1 MTEKELSHLTKLIK
15 EVSLSPD
22 ADEKIALILKMASES
37 ITEDKIKGLVDKDD
51 KRKVK
56 SGILKFSKKE
66 MDKMPT
72 SLKNLFAHND
82 IIVRYRYYK
91 GLFQARYRKNGMNIE
106 VASTDFNTMKR
117 KFIAKL
123 CERQGDTVQPKQTK
137 STVTFADCAQAWL
150 KLKERTTK
158 PSTYKEYLRSYNVNL
173 QPVFGDYRLC
183 EITRGMVQDYLFSFV
198 DKGNHRTAEKL
209 KLQLKCIFD
218 LAAEDYKIPSPMNKI
233 VLPYRQTKKGR
244 AFTYAEERKLVDFCT
259 QKQDNAASSALLV
272 LLYFGLRQSE
282 LASIRVVD
290 GKYLECETSKERLG
304 RNVVVRRIPLTPVF
318 RRVEKY
324 VDFAKAKATNPR
336 TIATTLK
343 RLFPEHHPH
352 ELRYTYITRV
362 KEAGV
367 NQELVMLWDGHSFD
381 KDVKTSA
388 VDRGYTTYSEEYILS
403 EANKVDYKF

>member
-1 MTEKELSHLTKLIK
+1 MLPGPLPEKG
-15 EVSLSPD
+15 
-22 ADEKIALILKMASES
+22 
-37 ITEDKIKGLVDKDD
+37 KIKFGGVSENGNVGNQVL
-51 KRKVK
+51 KRKV
-56 SGILKFSKKE
+56 SQRGRIVLRTYLKGE
-66 MDKMPT
+66 
-72 SLKNLFAHND
+72 
-82 IIVRYRYYK
+82 
-91 GLFQARYRKNGMNIE
+91 RKAYGRDDRMNIE

-123 CERQGDTVQPKQTK
+123 CEGQGDTVQPKQSK

-183 EITRGMVQDYLFSFV
+183 EITRSMVQDYLFSFI

-244 AFTYAEERKLVDFCT
+244 AFTYEEERKLVDFCT

-282 LASIRVVD
+282 LASLQVVE

-304 RNVVVRRIPLTPVF
+304 KDVVVRRIPFTPVF
-318 RRVEKY
+318 RRVEKF
-324 VDFAKAKATNPR
+324 VDFAKAKVTNPR

-343 RLFPEHHPH
+343 QLFPEHHPH

-381 KDVKTSA
+381 KDVKTSV

-403 EANKVDYKF
+403 EANKVDYTF

>member
-123 CERQGDTVQPKQTK
+123 CEGQGDTVQPKQTK

-233 VLPYRQTKKGR
+233 VLPYRQTKKRQSIHLCGR
-244 AFTYAEERKLVDFCT
+244 AQTRGLLHAKARQCGKFRTAC
-259 QKQDNAASSALLV
+259 SSL
-272 LLYFGLRQSE
+272 F
-282 LASIRVVD
+282 
-290 GKYLECETSKERLG
+290 
-304 RNVVVRRIPLTPVF
+304 
-318 RRVEKY
+318 RVEAERACKY
-324 VDFAKAKATNPR
+324 SGGRRQISGVRDEQGAAGKKCRSKADPLHA
-336 TIATTLK
+336 
-343 RLFPEHHPH
+343 
-352 ELRYTYITRV
+352 RV
-362 KEAGV
+362 
-367 NQELVMLWDGHSFD
+367 
-381 KDVKTSA
+381 SA
-388 VDRGYTTYSEEYILS
+388 RG
-403 EANKVDYKF
+403 KVC

>member
-1 MTEKELSHLTKLIK
+1 MTERKLSHLTKLIK

-22 ADEKIALILKMASES
+22 ADEKISLILKMASES

-72 SLKNLFAHND
+72 SLKNLFAYND

-123 CERQGDTVQPKQTK
+123 CEGQGDTVQSKQSK
-137 STVTFADCAQAWL
+137 STVKFADCAQAWL

-244 AFTYAEERKLVDFCT
+244 AFTYTEERKRVAFCT
-259 QKQDNAASSALLV
+259 QKSHISNYNLPAHRKMFGEGRCTYWGGCVCKLYYYFSSSFISIHMY
-272 LLYFGLRQSE
+272 YFSSSFV
-282 LASIRVVD
+282 SIHMCSIA
-290 GKYLECETSKERLG
+290 YIHSK
-304 RNVVVRRIPLTPVF
+304 
-318 RRVEKY
+318 
-324 VDFAKAKATNPR
+324 
-336 TIATTLK
+336 LK
-343 RLFPEHHPH
+343 
-352 ELRYTYITRV
+352 V
-362 KEAGV
+362 
-367 NQELVMLWDGHSFD
+367 S
-381 KDVKTSA
+381 
-388 VDRGYTTYSEEYILS
+388 
-403 EANKVDYKF
+403 

>member
-66 MDKMPT
+66 IDKMPT

-82 IIVRYRYYK
+82 MIVR
-91 GLFQARYRKNGMNIE
+91 
-106 VASTDFNTMKR
+106 
-117 KFIAKL
+117 
-123 CERQGDTVQPKQTK
+123 
-137 STVTFADCAQAWL
+137 
-150 KLKERTTK
+150 
-158 PSTYKEYLRSYNVNL
+158 
-173 QPVFGDYRLC
+173 
-183 EITRGMVQDYLFSFV
+183 
-198 DKGNHRTAEKL
+198 
-209 KLQLKCIFD
+209 
-218 LAAEDYKIPSPMNKI
+218 
-233 VLPYRQTKKGR
+233 
-244 AFTYAEERKLVDFCT
+244 
-259 QKQDNAASSALLV
+259 
-272 LLYFGLRQSE
+272 
-282 LASIRVVD
+282 
-290 GKYLECETSKERLG
+290 YLECETSKERLG
-304 RNVVVRRIPLTPVF
+304 KDVVVRRIPFTPVF
-318 RRVEKY
+318 RRVEKF

-403 EANKVDYKF
+403 EANKVDYTF